1 METPTTHTLIQ
12 VSNRIKLLFRQAG
25 HKYDNF
31 RDYPNCTFPVSENED
46 GSLSTSTSKEVASA
60 DYQNGSLKYLRAR
73 WFFSRDISRWIEDH
87 GEATMYVISKMMLL
101 DGAESW
107 FATWLCWL
115 ITPMSEA
122 CTSGKPSPFLVAL
135 RETCKLYSLPQSTVA
150 YTLKKN
156 SLGFLFAEFESISN
170 IQAIEK
176 IIAESLQGN
185 DYTQYLVRTPI
196 DYITVL
202 GTSNGKVTPTS
213 SNASQMARGG
223 TPNLAVASEFKL
235 KNQKL
240 ATTIPLSA
248 FHCSYTDQGDGPSG
262 DEGMDSDA
270 DDSSE

>member
-1 METPTTHTLIQ
+1 MTDKQIQ
-12 VSNRIKLLFRQAG
+12 VSNRIKLLFRQANN
-25 HKYDNF
+25 KYDNY
-31 RDYPNCTFPVSENED
+31 RDYPNCVVPVSENED
-46 GSLSTSTSKEVASA
+46 GSLSTSTSKEVASK
-60 DYQNGSLKYLRAR
+60 DYHNGSLKYLRAR
-73 WFFSRDISRWIEDH
+73 WFFSRDLSRWISDH
-87 GEATMYVISKMMLL
+87 GEAIMYVISKMMLH

-122 CTSGKPSPFLVAL
+122 CPSGKPSPFLVAL
-135 RETCKLYSLPQSTVA
+135 HETCKLYNLPQSAVA

-176 IIAESLQGN
+176 IIAESLQGD
-185 DYTQYLVRTPI
+185 DYCQYLVRVPS

-223 TPNLAVASEFKL
+223 TPNLGVASEFKL

-248 FHCSYTDQGDGPSG
+248 FHCNYTDQGDGQQSG
-262 DEGMDSDA
+262 DEDMNSD